1 MDKMIQSPAGVL
13 FLESR
18 LKTLRK
24 ALGLTLESMGAKLGV
39 SASALSAV
47 ERGAANLSQRLA
59 TTICAV
65 FPNVSESW
73 LLDGTGDMF
82 REVSPTSGLD
92 KMLDDLSVPDV
103 ARDLIRAFA
112 QLPED
117 MQAALNVSFRR
128 IVREIIRARG
138 LPLPSD
144 LEDAPG
150 TEEGETPE
158 EVPEDIKK
166 AAALFQAEAMEA
178 KKATD
183 NTASPYPQSTGT
195 G

>member
-1 MDKMIQSPAGVL
+1 MT
-13 FLESR
+13 ENER
-18 LKTLRK
+18 LKEVRK
-24 ALGLTLESMGAKLGV
+24 RLGLTLVEMGAKVGV
-39 SASALSAV
+39 TASALSYV
-47 ERGAANLSQRLA
+47 EKGKAKLSNRLIAA
-59 TTICAV
+59 ICGV
-65 FPNVSESW
+65 FPQVSETW
-73 LLDGTGDMF
+73 LRDGTGDMF
-82 REVSPTSGLD
+82 REVSPTSELD

-150 TEEGETPE
+150 AEEEPPE

-166 AAALFQAEAMEA
+166 DTALFQAEAMEA
-178 KKATD
+178 KKQTD
-183 NTASPYPQSTGT
+183 YTGSLSPQSTGT

>member
-1 MDKMIQSPAGVL
+1 
-13 FLESR
+13 
-18 LKTLRK
+18 
-24 ALGLTLESMGAKLGV
+24 MGAKLGV

-65 FPNVSESW
+65 YPNVSESW
-73 LLDGTGDMF
+73 LLDGTGEMF
-82 REVSPTSGLD
+82 REVSPTSDLD
-92 KMLDDLSVPDV
+92 KMLDELSVPDV
-103 ARDLIRAFA
+103 ARDLIHAFA

-138 LPLPSD
+138 LPLPSA
-144 LEDAPG
+144 LEDAPAE
-150 TEEGETPE
+150 EEGETPE
-158 EVPEDIKK
+158 EVPEEIKK
-166 AAALFQAEAMEA
+166 ATALFQAEAMEA

-183 NTASPYPQSTGT
+183 NTASPSHRSTGT

>member
-1 MDKMIQSPAGVL
+1 
-13 FLESR
+13 
-18 LKTLRK
+18 
-24 ALGLTLESMGAKLGV
+24 
-39 SASALSAV
+39 
-47 ERGAANLSQRLA
+47 
-59 TTICAV
+59 
-65 FPNVSESW
+65 
-73 LLDGTGDMF
+73 MF
-82 REVSPTSGLD
+82 REVSPTSDLD

-144 LEDAPG
+144 LEDVPG
-150 TEEGETPE
+150 EEEGDPPE
-158 EVPEDIKK
+158 EVPEDVKE
-166 AAALFQAEAMEA
+166 ATALFQAEAMEA
-178 KKATD
+178 KKPTD
-183 NTASPYPQSTGT
+183 YTGSLSPQSTGT

>member
-1 MDKMIQSPAGVL
+1 MT
-13 FLESR
+13 ENER
-18 LKTLRK
+18 LKEVRK
-24 ALGLTLESMGAKLGV
+24 RLGLTLVEMGAKVGV
-39 SASALSAV
+39 TASAISYVETGKAKLS
-47 ERGAANLSQRLA
+47 NRLITA
-59 TTICAV
+59 ICAV
-65 FPNVSESW
+65 FPQVSEEW
-73 LLDGTGDMF
+73 LRDGTGDMF
-82 REVSPTSGLD
+82 REVSPTSDLD

-138 LPLPSD
+138 LPLPAD

-150 TEEGETPE
+150 EEGEPQPE
-158 EVPEDIKK
+158 DIPEDIKK
-166 AAALFQAEAMEA
+166 DTALFQAEAMEA

-183 NTASPYPQSTGT
+183 YTGSLSPQSTGT

>member
-1 MDKMIQSPAGVL
+1 MT
-13 FLESR
+13 ENER
-18 LKTLRK
+18 LKDVRK
-24 ALGLTLESMGAKLGV
+24 HLGLTLAEMGEKLGIT
-39 SASALSAV
+39 AQALSAI
-47 ERGAANLSQRLA
+47 EKGKNKLTNRLIAA
-59 TTICAV
+59 ICGV
-65 FPNVSESW
+65 FPQVSETW
-73 LLDGTGDMF
+73 LRDGTGDMF
-82 REVSPTSGLD
+82 REVSPTSDLD

-138 LPLPSD
+138 LPLPAD

-150 TEEGETPE
+150 EEEGETPE

-166 AAALFQAEAMEA
+166 DTALFQAEAMEA

-183 NTASPYPQSTGT
+183 NTASPSHRSTGT

>member
-1 MDKMIQSPAGVL
+1 M
-13 FLESR
+13 ESR
-18 LKTLRK
+18 LKALRK

-73 LLDGTGDMF
+73 LLDGAGDMF
-82 REVSPTSGLD
+82 REVPPQSELD

-138 LPLPSD
+138 LPLPAD
-144 LEDAPG
+144 LEDPRD
-150 TEEGETPE
+150 TEEGDPPG

-166 AAALFQAEAMEA
+166 AAALFQAEAMEE
-178 KKATD
+178 KKQAD
-183 NTASPYPQSTGT
+183 SMGSPSHQSTGT

>member
-1 MDKMIQSPAGVL
+1 MT
-13 FLESR
+13 ENER
-18 LKTLRK
+18 LKEVRK
-24 ALGLTLESMGAKLGV
+24 CLGLTLAEMGEKLKIT
-39 SASALSAV
+39 AQALSAI
-47 ERGAANLSQRLA
+47 EKGKNKLTDRTITA
-59 TTICAV
+59 ICAV
-65 FPNVSESW
+65 FPQVSETW
-73 LLDGTGDMF
+73 LRDGTGDMF
-82 REVSPTSGLD
+82 REVSPTSELD

-117 MQAALNVSFRR
+117 MQSALNVSFRR

-150 TEEGETPE
+150 EEEWGPPE
-158 EVPEDIKK
+158 EVPEDIKE
-166 AAALFQAEAMEA
+166 AAALFQAEAMEE
-178 KKATD
+178 KKQAD
-183 NTASPYPQSTGT
+183 CTASPSRQSTGT